1 MSIGGK
7 IRKTIDP
14 HAKLVT
20 IDRTNSY
27 ISDRSHFCFKIIA
40 NALGVHKLRVN
51 NDEEEECY
59 SCWCYIVID
68 GARFEAKIIHKGRG
82 KFKILNDEYGGK
94 YSDKIVDAS
103 DVIRCRIDI

>member
-27 ISDRSHFCFKIIA
+27 ISDTSHFCFKIIA

-51 NDEEEECY
+51 NKEEECY

-68 GARFEAKIIHKGRG
+68 GARLEAKIIHKGRG
-82 KFKILNDEYGGK
+82 KFKILADEYGGK
-94 YSDKIVDAS
+94 YSNKIVDAS
-103 DVIRCRIDI
+103 DVVRCKIRI

>member
-1 MSIGGK
+1 MSIRGK
-7 IRKTIDP
+7 IKKTIDP

-20 IDRTNSY
+20 IHRTNSY
-27 ISDRSHFCFKIIA
+27 TTNVSPSIFKIIA
-40 NALGVHKLRVN
+40 NVLRGHDPRVN
-51 NDEEEECY
+51 KEEQERY

-68 GARFEAKIIHKGRG
+68 GARFEGKIIHKGRG

-94 YSDKIVDAS
+94 YSDKIVDTS